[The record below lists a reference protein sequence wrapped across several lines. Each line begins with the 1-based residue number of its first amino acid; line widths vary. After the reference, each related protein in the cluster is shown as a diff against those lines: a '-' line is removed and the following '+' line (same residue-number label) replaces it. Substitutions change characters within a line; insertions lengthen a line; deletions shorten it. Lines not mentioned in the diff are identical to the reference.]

1 MRGNKLRKRTKQ
13 VEKTGQSKK
22 TMIMC
27 NIPLLLH
34 LKQELVQLLLQ
45 LHQLQLVVAI

>member
-1 MRGNKLRKRTKQ
+1 
-13 VEKTGQSKK
+13 
-22 TMIMC
+22 MC

-45 LHQLQLVVAI
+45 LHQLQLVVAIEKSIGELWRGQRKVIG